1 MHSVDLGHMLVNC
14 KSSNFRGRGGCQ
26 PLALDGIQA
35 LLALLRNLQGA
46 MPKFDYHIHTMC

>member
-46 MPKFDYHIHTMC
+46 MPKFDYHIHTMY